1 MKLHSQ
7 VRAGLERAITTGR
20 YQPQDV
26 LPPIPV
32 MAAERKC
39 SVATIRRA
47 LADLAQAGVVRSIQ
61 KRGTVVLRKPVRGH
75 VALLLSPDAQF
86 NALFQQP
93 VYRALLGAGY
103 DVTMGSYDVG
113 AAECRAW
120 CARVRAEAYPPQALI
135 VFSGQALQRATG
147 AVQRAYD
154 DLFARQIWLDLDLH
168 PSSIPQTV
176 SAVLLD
182 YRREARVLVE
192 HLAELG
198 HRRVAIC
205 AGPAPGQRTYQAALA
220 DQFRDLWEVRGG
232 ECHPYH
238 AREGI
243 ARIVHLVRQ
252 EGATAIVEQH
262 DLGAIKALYQLQSI
276 GVRVPGEVSLL
287 GRHDTTWSRDVV
299 PALSTVSPN
308 PPALARQV
316 VAAVRDRLHDR
327 APRLYEGAPYIVA
340 RDSTARPRG

>member
-7 VRAGLERAITTGR
+7 VRAGLERAITSGR
-20 YQPQDV
+20 YQPQDT
-26 LPPIPV
+26 LPSIPE

-75 VALLLSPDAQF
+75 VALLLSPEAQF

-93 VYRALLGAGY
+93 VYRALLSAGY

-113 AAECRAW
+113 AAECRTW
-120 CARVRAEAYPPQALI
+120 CARLRAEAFAPQALI
-135 VFSGQALQRATG
+135 VFNGQALLRAPA
-147 AVQRAYD
+147 AVQQAYAAH
-154 DLFARQIWLDLDLH
+154 FPRQIWVDLDLH
-168 PSSIPQTV
+168 PSAVPATI

-182 YRREARVLVE
+182 HRREARVLAE

-198 HRRVAIC
+198 HRSVAIC
-205 AGPAPGQRTYQAALA
+205 AGNAPGQRTYQAALA

-232 ECHPYH
+232 ECHLFH
-238 AREGI
+238 AREGV
-243 ARIVHLVRQ
+243 ARIVRLVR
-252 EGATAIVEQH
+252 EESATAIVEQH
-262 DLGAIKALYQLQSI
+262 DLGAIKALYQLQSV
-276 GVRVPGEVSLL
+276 GLRVPREVSLL

-299 PALSTVSPN
+299 PALSSVSAN
-308 PPALARQV
+308 PPAFARHV
-316 VAAVRDRLHDR
+316 VAAVRDRLADR
-327 APRLYEGAPYIVA
+327 APRLYECAPYIVA
-340 RDSTARPRG
+340 RDSTARPQG